1 MKAKLTLMKLFL
13 FLLPWSFVFGLSGQ
27 EMRYNIRIELAD
39 YEADILTVAN
49 NLMNSQYVVDT
60 LRRAEDRAFYFQDT
74 SDLAKGIYLAV
85 LSPDNN
91 YFQFLVGNEKPFFS
105 LSTSTSDLATV
116 KVTDSPDNQLFYD
129 YLAFLAQQRQKEQAL
144 RPQLENGNEEE
155 KQAADAQ
162 RKAID
167 QAVMD
172 YQKDL
177 VLQQPK
183 SFAAAIINT
192 NEVLI
197 PPDYPELEESERQ
210 LKQWRYVQAHYFD
223 KIDLQDERLLRTPF
237 IFQRIDHFIH
247 KLNVQHPDTISQ
259 AIDQVLKRMNPEH
272 DFFKMYL
279 VHYLNE
285 AAKSKLVG
293 MDAVYVHLIDTYYR
307 KGLAPW
313 TDEEL
318 LNTFLENADRLRPL
332 LIGKTAPDISMQKRD
347 GSTVSLH
354 NINTDFTVL
363 YFWRYDCGQC
373 KKSTPDMKA
382 FHEKWKDKG
391 VTLFAVCTKTAKEVP
406 GCWEYIDENE
416 TNDWLHVVDPYM
428 RSRYGKLYDVQST
441 PSIFVLDKDKK
452 IISKRL
458 GADQLDGLMMQIL
471 EQQEKDENKEG
482 R

>member
-1 MKAKLTLMKLFL
+1 MKAKPTLMRLPLLFL
-13 FLLPWSFVFGLSGQ
+13 PIFFVSALAAQ
-27 EMRYNIRIELAD
+27 EIRYDIRIELAD
-39 YEADILTVAN
+39 YEPNILTIAN
-49 NLMNSQYVVDT
+49 NLMDKQYVVDT
-60 LRRAEDRAFYFQDT
+60 LYRAEDGAFHFRDT
-74 SDLAKGIYLAV
+74 TALAKGIYLAV
-85 LSPDNN
+85 LSPNNN
-91 YFQFLVGNEKPFFS
+91 YFQFLVGNEPPFFS
-105 LSTSTSDLATV
+105 LKTTPADLATV
-116 KVTDSPDNQLFYD
+116 AVADSPDNQLFYD
-129 YLAFLAQQRQKEQAL
+129 YLAFLGQQREKEQAL
-144 RPQLENGNEEE
+144 RPQIENGSESE
-155 KQAADAQ
+155 KEAANAQ

-167 QAVMD
+167 QAVLD
-172 YQKDL
+172 YQKNL
-177 VLQQPK
+177 IQQHPT

-192 NEVLI
+192 NDVVI
-197 PPDYPELEESERQ
+197 PPDYPELAETERQ
-210 LKQWRYVQAHYFD
+210 LKQWRYVQNHYFD
-223 KIDLQDERLLRTPF
+223 KIDLRDERLLRTPF
-237 IFQRIDHFIH
+237 IFQRIDHFVH

-259 AIDQVLKRMNPEH
+259 AIDQVLSRMNPKE

-285 AAKSKLVG
+285 AAKSNLVG
-293 MDAVYVHLIDTYYR
+293 MDAVYVHLIDQYYR

-313 TDEEL
+313 TEEEL
-318 LNTFLENADRLRPL
+318 LQTFLENADRLRPL

-354 NINTDFTVL
+354 DIDTDFTVL

-382 FHEKWKDKG
+382 FFEKWKDKG
-391 VTLFAVCTKTAKEVP
+391 VTLFAVCTKTTKEVD

-416 TNDWLHVVDPYM
+416 TNDWLHTVDPYM

-471 EQQEKDENKEG
+471 EQQSKENSQEG

>member
-1 MKAKLTLMKLFL
+1 MKATSTLMKLSIFFL
-13 FLLPWSFVFGLSGQ
+13 SFFLALGMGAQDL
-27 EMRYNIRIELAD
+27 RYDIRIELAD
-39 YEADILTVAN
+39 YEPDILTIAN
-49 NLMNSQYVVDT
+49 NLMDKQYVVDT
-60 LRRAEDRAFYFQDT
+60 LHRAEDGAFYFRDT
-74 SDLAKGIYLAV
+74 TALPKGIYLAV
-85 LSPDNN
+85 LSPNNN
-91 YFQFLVGNEKPFFS
+91 YFQFLVGNERPFFS
-105 LSTSTSDLATV
+105 LKTSQTDLANIAV
-116 KVTDSPDNQLFYD
+116 KDSPDNQLFYD
-129 YLAFLAQQRQKEQAL
+129 YLAFLGQQREKEQAL
-144 RPQLENGNEEE
+144 RPQIENVAEAE
-155 KQAADAQ
+155 KQAAEAQ

-167 QAVMD
+167 QAVLD
-172 YQKDL
+172 YQKSL
-177 VLQQPK
+177 IEQQPA

-197 PPDYPELEESERQ
+197 PPDYPELEEADRQ

-223 KIDLQDERLLRTPF
+223 KIDLRDERLLRTPF
-237 IFQRIDHFIH
+237 IFQRIDHFVH
-247 KLNVQHPDTISQ
+247 KLHVQHPDTISL
-259 AIDQVLKRMNPEH
+259 AIDAVLERMDPQS

-285 AAKSKLVG
+285 AAKSNLVG
-293 MDAVYVHLIDTYYR
+293 MDAVYVHLIDKYYR

-318 LNTFLENADRLRPL
+318 LQTFLENADRLRPL
-332 LIGKTAPDISMQKRD
+332 LIGKIAPDISMQKRD
-347 GSTVSLH
+347 GSSVSLH
-354 NINTDFTVL
+354 DINTDFTIL

-391 VTLFAVCTKTAKEVP
+391 VTLFAVCTKTTKEVA

-416 TNDWLHVVDPYM
+416 TNDWLHTVDPYM

-458 GADQLDGLMMQIL
+458 GADQLDGLMTQIL
-471 EQQEKDENKEG
+471 EQQERERNKEG